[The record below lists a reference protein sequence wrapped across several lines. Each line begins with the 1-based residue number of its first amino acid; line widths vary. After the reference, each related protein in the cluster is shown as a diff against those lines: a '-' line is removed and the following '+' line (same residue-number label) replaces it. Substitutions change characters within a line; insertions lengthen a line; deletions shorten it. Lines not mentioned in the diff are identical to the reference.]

1 MIRRPP
7 RSTLFPYTT
16 LFRSHLREAELGL
29 GVIGGHA
36 VAAGERELEPAAE
49 ASAVDPHG
57 HRLGGAR
64 HALEQGL
71 TVRREGLRLR
81 RGRERDELLDV
92 GARDE
97 VLAPGPA

>member
-36 VAAGERELEPAAE
+36 VAAGEGELEPAAE
-49 ASAVDPHG
+49 ASAVNPHG
-57 HRLGGAR
+57 HRLGEAR
-64 HALEQGL
+64 HALEPVLPVGREALRPPGAPERGQLFGGR
-71 TVRREGLRLR
+71 TRDEGLRLSR
-81 RGRERDELLDV
+81 
-92 GARDE
+92 
-97 VLAPGPA
+97 